1 MSKLRSKAMADQER
15 FNEDEVRK
23 ILAKSLRLQDNSRGE
38 PKIEHGLTVHDLEQL
53 AKEVGIS
60 PEFLH
65 QAIRSSQDPFEIK
78 EIAGFLGSPTR
89 MEISGTVT
97 GELNEE
103 AISIL
108 TKKLRKDTRKRGI
121 LETVGK
127 SFGWSTMASN
137 EAELTFDALSTGGK
151 TELNL
156 RYSASNIK
164 FLFYFFPI
172 LPLILSVVALF
183 QNISIFLPIFA
194 VFLTLGAVG
203 HFAFKKHFK
212 RQSQKYKILYTELEE
227 LAGAKLDQEEGRSQP
242 KSGKLDLSE
251 AEGYDQEEG
260 MERTEELIRPSSSQ
274 TKRRIP

>member
-1 MSKLRSKAMADQER
+1 MADQER

-23 ILAKSLRLQDNSRGE
+23 ILAKSLRLQENSREE
-38 PKIEHGLTVHDLEQL
+38 PNIEHGLTVHDLEQL

-78 EIAGFLGSPTR
+78 EIAGFLGSPSR
-89 MEISGTVT
+89 MEISGSVT

-103 AISIL
+103 AISVL

-151 TELNL
+151 TELSL

-164 FLFYFFPI
+164 FLFYFFPT

-183 QNISIFLPIFA
+183 KNIAIFFPIFA
-194 VFLTLGAVG
+194 IFLTLGAVG

-212 RQSQKYKILYTELEE
+212 RQSQKYKIMYTELEE
-227 LAGAKLDQEEGRSQP
+227 LASAKLGQEQHESQP
-242 KSGKLDLSE
+242 KANRLDLSE
-251 AEGYDQEEG
+251 ADGYDNEEA
-260 MERTEELIRPSSSQ
+260 EHEDESSIRPSSSPI
-274 TKRRIP
+274 KRRIP